1 MATPA
6 SSDLQVSS
14 SSAWSS
20 NHLIPSSL
28 KLPSI
33 SHPWT
38 FSPSTLLS
46 SSPLPPETFLSQ
58 QMPPQSPCRA
68 QTALLFPPLCPQ
80 LPSLQQLHMT
90 EPILLSWFSME
101 RKSLC
106 FEGCFKNSPR
116 HIQYLFR
123 RGDPPPPP
131 NNNKCISDTDKK
143 LFLRFPGYLLMEEY
157 DVLHIFIPPQR
168 KYLPN
173 MLCNPVRG
181 CKKHCEGTQSNL
193 RIGHSM
199 VSSAQG

>member
-123 RGDPPPPP
+123 RGDPPPPQTTTNVSQIQTRSSSYASLVICWWRNMMYFTSSYP
-131 NNNKCISDTDKK
+131 PKESISQICCVT
-143 LFLRFPGYLLMEEY
+143 LWEGAR
-157 DVLHIFIPPQR
+157 
-168 KYLPN
+168 N
-173 MLCNPVRG
+173 TVREHKAICG
-181 CKKHCEGTQSNL
+181 
-193 RIGHSM
+193 
-199 VSSAQG
+199 